1 VLERP
6 EIVHS
11 PAQATAVIR
20 IQVPRTEIQRV
31 MEPAIGEVL
40 QVLREQG
47 VQPGGPLVAHHR
59 SLDPAVFDFE
69 IGFPVTMT
77 VRPSR
82 RVVPSSIPAA
92 TVVRAIYRGG
102 YEGLGNAWKELS
114 EWLKAQGRE
123 AGPNLWERYLS
134 GPESGP
140 DTSRWRTELN
150 RPLVE
155 GD

>member
-1 VLERP
+1 MLERP

-11 PAQATAVIR
+11 PAQATAIVR
-20 IQVPRTEIQRV
+20 IEVPRAEIMRV
-31 MEPAIGEVL
+31 MEPAIDEVL

-47 VQPGGPLVAHHR
+47 VQPAGSLVTYHR
-59 SLDPAVFDFE
+59 SMDPAVFDFE
-69 IGFPVTMT
+69 VGFPVSMT

-82 RVVPSSIPAA
+82 RVVPSGIPAA

-102 YEGLGNAWKELS
+102 YEGLGDAWKELS
-114 EWLKAQGRE
+114 AWMSAEGHQ
-123 AGPNLWERYLS
+123 AGPSLWERYLT

-140 DTSRWRTELN
+140 DTARWRTELN
-150 RPLVE
+150 RPVVE

>member
-1 VLERP
+1 MLERP

-11 PAQATAVIR
+11 PAQATAVVR
-20 IQVPRTEIQRV
+20 IEVPRPEIQRV

-47 VQPGGPLVAHHR
+47 VQPAGPLMAYHR

-69 IGFPVTMT
+69 VGYPVTMK

-102 YEGLGNAWKELS
+102 YEGLGDAWAELS
-114 EWLKAQGRE
+114 AWITAEGHQG
-123 AGPNLWERYLS
+123 GPNIWERYLV
-134 GPESGP
+134 GPESGT
-140 DTSRWRTELN
+140 DTTKWRTELN
-150 RPLVE
+150 RTVVE